1 MNADDDDQLKLARKM
16 TAALAEDLELERKT
30 LAHALG
36 REPTR
41 AEMAEHARRRF
52 RADPAFRAVVM
63 AANAQGEAEA
73 TQEWRERARAD
84 GH

>member
-1 MNADDDDQLKLARKM
+1 MDADDDEQLKIARRM

-30 LAHALG
+30 LAHTLG

-41 AEMAEHARRRF
+41 AEMAEHLRRRF
-52 RADPAFRAVVM
+52 RADPAFRATVM
-63 AANAQGEAEA
+63 AAKAQGEAEA
-73 TQEWRERARAD
+73 MQEWRERVRAD